1 MSMYVSG
8 VDIGSTTAKCVIIDE
23 NKKIV
28 GKSLFPVGVR
38 IVEDAENA
46 FKLALKDAKLEK
58 EQIKFITGTGYG
70 RFKVHFG
77 QGIVTEISCHAKG
90 AQFLFPATQT
100 VLDIGGQDTKAIRV
114 KDGEIIDFAMNDKCS
129 AGTGRFL
136 EVCADALDY
145 KVSEIGDLSLKGDK
159 PVKISSTCT
168 VFAESE
174 IINQVSRG
182 KIPENILAGV
192 HMSIARRSVSLMRRV
207 GIVPEITFT
216 GGVSRNRGLVASLE
230 EVLETKINVSP
241 LSQYLG
247 ACGAALFGLERILD
261 PDNDKKVNKELY
273 VE

>member
-1 MSMYVSG
+1 MSTYVSG
-8 VDIGSTTAKCVIIDE
+8 VDIGSTTAKCIIIDDK
-23 NKKIV
+23 KKIV

-38 IVEDAENA
+38 IVEDAEKA
-46 FKLALKDAKLEK
+46 FQLALEDAKLER
-58 EQIKFITGTGYG
+58 EQVKFITGTGYG

-90 AQFLFPATQT
+90 AQFLFPNTQT

-136 EVCADALDY
+136 EVCADALDF
-145 KVSEIGDLSLKGDK
+145 KVSEIGELSLKGDK

-174 IINQVSRG
+174 VINQVSRG
-182 KIPENILAGV
+182 KTPENILAGM
-192 HMSIARRSVSLMRRV
+192 HLSIARRSVSLMRRV

-241 LSQYLG
+241 VSQYLG
-247 ACGAALFGLERILD
+247 ACGAALFGLERILN
-261 PDNDKKVNKELY
+261 PNNDKIVQQELM

>member
-1 MSMYVSG
+1 MAIYVSG
-8 VDIGSTTAKCVIIDE
+8 VDIGSTTAKCIIIDDK
-23 NKKIV
+23 KKIV

-38 IVEDAENA
+38 IVEDAEKA
-46 FKLALKDAKLEK
+46 FQLALEDANLER
-58 EQIKFITGTGYG
+58 EQVKFITGTGYG

-90 AQFLFPATQT
+90 AQFLFPNTQT

-136 EVCADALDY
+136 EVCADALDF
-145 KVSEIGDLSLKGDK
+145 KVSEIGELSLKGDK

-174 IINQVSRG
+174 VINQVSRG
-182 KIPENILAGV
+182 KTPENILAGM
-192 HMSIARRSVSLMRRV
+192 HLSIARRSVSLMRRV

-247 ACGAALFGLERILD
+247 ACGAALFGLERVLN
-261 PDNDKKVNKELY
+261 PKNDKIVQQELM